1 MTKMEEEKLLKRVN
15 NLEKQ
20 VAALHSRLENNK
32 LEKHTYS
39 VLETAH
45 MLGVTKMTV
54 YNMIEKG
61 QLETVK
67 LGHIRVLGN
76 SLREKLGCGQI

>member
-1 MTKMEEEKLLKRVN
+1 MTKMEEEKLLKRVD

-54 YNMIEKG
+54 
-61 QLETVK
+61 
-67 LGHIRVLGN
+67 
-76 SLREKLGCGQI
+76 